1 MIKLQDFARE
11 CGVTDRAIQK
21 HLKTYAAE
29 LEGLYQRK
37 GPNGTWLTEEACQI
51 LRSKMKQLP
60 ITLSDGELVRQNA
73 ALEQV
78 NKELN
83 EELKEA
89 YKEQAQLFKQLGEM
103 NGLQARLEAAET
115 ERLALT
121 EARDDYKAE
130 AARARAE
137 AEQLRNELEA
147 AKERELALKSRGFWA
162 RLLRKGE

>member
-73 ALEQV
+73 ALEQA
-78 NKELN
+78 NKDLN
-83 EELKEA
+83 EELKQA

-130 AARARAE
+130 AVRARAE
-137 AEQLRNELEA
+137 AEQLRSELEA
-147 AKERELALKSRGFWA
+147 AKEREQLLKSRGLLA
-162 RLLRKGE
+162 RVFRKGE